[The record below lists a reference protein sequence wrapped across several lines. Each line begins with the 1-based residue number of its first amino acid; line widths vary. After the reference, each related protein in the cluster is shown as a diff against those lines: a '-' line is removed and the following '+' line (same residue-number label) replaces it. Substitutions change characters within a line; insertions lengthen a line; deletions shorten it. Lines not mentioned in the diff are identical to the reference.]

1 MQNELIVD
9 AIAVGLGAALS
20 WKDSQKFDK
29 VHVVVYA
36 TKLVVAGVG
45 DNQTRK

>member
-9 AIAVGLGAALS
+9 ASAVGPGAALS

-36 TKLVVAGVG
+36 TTLAVAGAG
-45 DNQTRK
+45 R